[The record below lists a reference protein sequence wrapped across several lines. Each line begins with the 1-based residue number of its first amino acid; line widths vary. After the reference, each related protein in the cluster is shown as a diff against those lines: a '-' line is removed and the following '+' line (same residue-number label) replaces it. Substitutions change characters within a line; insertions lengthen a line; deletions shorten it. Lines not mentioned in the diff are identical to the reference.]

1 MNTPKSQK
9 VQFGVFE
16 VDLATGELRK
26 AGTKIKLQDQP
37 FQILS
42 ALLERPGEIVSREDL
57 RQKIWRDDT
66 FIDFDQGLSK
76 AVNKIREA
84 LGDSADNPRFVETL
98 ARRGYR
104 FIAPVETECGSA
116 VLAESSSVAG
126 PKQTRPSRRRIWVW
140 LAASGVVLA
149 IVLAAGLWPIDVP
162 RVVDVV
168 QLTNDGS
175 YKGSVA
181 ADGIRIIYGYEGSE
195 VYSVPVSGG
204 DPKRLPLPFLPN
216 GRTRI
221 RVSGYA
227 PMGQQ
232 ILLMSAGGPDS
243 VAELWLAGPGGDAA
257 RKVGELPSMRYRA
270 APSPDA
276 NRLAIGLPDGIYIQ
290 FITTGER
297 KKIKPMKSSR
307 SVWWH
312 PSGHI
317 VGFLDG
323 PGEDSKTRAWQVND
337 DGSHLLRIVPEQEQ
351 MQWRGTWSLD
361 GKRFFYSSFE
371 EGSRNMDV
379 FLRTQAGGVLGWLRK
394 PVVTRLTATGG
405 RFKGWPTIDPIDPKR
420 LYVAG
425 WSERAETMRYDRNA
439 RNWVPFLPGFSGDQ
453 IERSPDGQW
462 LVYRKFPGDELHK
475 CRVDGSGDL
484 RLASGVMA
492 INPHWSPDGKRI
504 AFAGVRSGTNKN
516 LGLWLVSKDGGDAAP
531 YRLDIDI
538 GYDAIWSEDGKRIL
552 FAQGGDRTDAL
563 PAGASR
569 IRILDLDTGKIQ
581 TIPKGESLFSPRW
594 SPDEKQVL
602 ALDIRNEHVH
612 VFDAAKIEWKEV
624 TKEVSGYPTWSA
636 DGKWIYAWD
645 PPAHMI
651 FRVEIATGRREEIV
665 RPDFGMPVSSFWV
678 GWTGDWD
685 PLMLRD
691 LGSDQIYR
699 IDLDH

>member
-1 MNTPKSQK
+1 MNTPESQK
-9 VQFGVFE
+9 VKFGVFE

-26 AGTKIKLQDQP
+26 AGIKVKLQDQP
-37 FQILS
+37 FQVLS
-42 ALLERPGEIVSREDL
+42 ALLERQGEIVSREDL

-76 AVNKIREA
+76 AVNKLREA

-104 FIAPVETECGSA
+104 FIAPVETEYGSA
-116 VLAESSSVAG
+116 ILAGSSSVAG

-140 LAASGVVLA
+140 LAAIGVVLA
-149 IVLAAGLWPIDVP
+149 MVLATGLWPIDVP

-168 QLTNDGS
+168 QLTNDDTH
-175 YKGSVA
+175 KGSLVS
-181 ADGIRIIYGYEGSE
+181 DGLRVLYGYEGSE

-221 RVSGYA
+221 RVSGYS

-232 ILLMSAGGPDS
+232 ILFLSAEKHQDS
-243 VAELWLAGPGGDAA
+243 VCEMWLAGPGGDAP
-257 RKVGELPSMRYRA
+257 RKAGELPSMNCSVA
-270 APSPDA
+270 LSPDA

-290 FITTGER
+290 SIATGER
-297 KKIKPMKSSR
+297 RKIQPMKTDTV
-307 SVWWH
+307 VWWH
-312 PSGHI
+312 PSGNS

-337 DGSHLLRIVPEQEQ
+337 DGTHLRRIVPEREL
-351 MQWRGTWSLD
+351 MQWRGRWSLD
-361 GKRFFYSSFE
+361 GKRFFYSSVE
-371 EGSRNMDV
+371 EGARNIEV
-379 FLRTQAGGVLGWLRK
+379 FVRTEAGILGWLRK
-394 PVVTRLTATGG
+394 PVVTRLTAAGG
-405 RFKGWPTIDPIDPKR
+405 GFKGSPTIDPVDPKR
-420 LYVAG
+420 LYAAA
-425 WSERAETMRYDRNA
+425 WSERAETMRYDRKA

-453 IERSPDGQW
+453 IERSPDGHW

-484 RLASGVMA
+484 RLASGVVA

-504 AFAGVRSGTNKN
+504 AFAGARSGTNKN
-516 LGLWLVSKDGGDAAP
+516 LGLWLASAGGGDAAP
-531 YRLDIDI
+531 YRSEIDF
-538 GYDAIWSEDGKRIL
+538 GYDAIWSKDGKRIL
-552 FAQGGDRTDAL
+552 FAQGGNKPEAL
-563 PAGASR
+563 PAGESR
-569 IRILDLDTGKIQ
+569 IRILDLDTGRIQ

-594 SPDEKQVL
+594 SPDGKQLL
-602 ALDIRNEHVH
+602 ALDIHDGHVH
-612 VFDAAKIEWKEV
+612 VFDAGNSEWKEL
-624 TKEVSGYPTWSA
+624 TKVVSAYPTWST
-636 DGKWIYAWD
+636 DGKWIYTFD
-645 PPAHMI
+645 PTANLI
-651 FRVEIATGRREEIV
+651 FRVEAATGRREEIV
-665 RPDFGMPVSSFWV
+665 RPDFQTPVGSFWV

-699 IDLDH
+699 IDLDR